1 MMTKEEICRDYR
13 LAANKREQIKV
24 LADLNACSKQEIA
37 DILIEDGQEV
47 PKWYQKKE
55 EPQEPEKV
63 TVEEAMRLTAKIT
76 EQTLTIEAL
85 KEQNNALGKSNAALS
100 EKLDAAR
107 EAAGKAIED
116 RKILKEKTDAQEK
129 RIEDLRNLINDRLE
143 TKEQNRRY
151 REQNRRYRKII
162 LALAMDLRDAN

>member
-24 LADLNACSKQEIA
+24 LADLNACTKQQIA

-55 EPQEPEKV
+55 EPQEPKKV
-63 TVEEAMRLTAKIT
+63 TVEEAMNLTAKIT
-76 EQTLTIEAL
+76 EQTLTIEAF

-100 EKLDAAR
+100 EKLDAAM
-107 EAAGKAIED
+107 EAARKAIED
-116 RKILKEKTDAQEK
+116 QKILKEKTDAQEK
-129 RIEDLRNLINDRLE
+129 RIEDLRNLINDQLK
-143 TKEQNRRY
+143 TK
-151 REQNRRYRKII
+151 EQNRRYRKII
-162 LALAMDLRDAN
+162 LKMAADIYDAN

>member
-24 LADLNACSKQEIA
+24 LADLNACTKQQIA

-55 EPQEPEKV
+55 EPQEPKEM
-63 TVEEAMRLTAKIT
+63 TVEETVNLTAKIT

-85 KEQNNALGKSNAALS
+85 KEQLDTLTKRNATLK
-100 EKLDAAR
+100 EERDAAM
-107 EAAGKAIED
+107 EAAGKATKD
-116 RKILKEKTDAQEK
+116 WKILKEKTDAQEK
-129 RIEDLRNLINDRLE
+129 RIEDLRNLLDDQLK
-143 TKEQNRRY
+143 TK
-151 REQNRRYRKII
+151 EQNRRYRKII
-162 LALAMDLRDAN
+162 LKMAADLYDAN

>member
-1 MMTKEEICRDYR
+1 MTKEEICRDYR

-24 LADLNACSKQEIA
+24 LADLNACTKQQIA

-55 EPQEPEKV
+55 EPQEPKEM
-63 TVEEAMRLTAKIT
+63 TVEEVVNLTAKIT

-85 KEQNNALGKSNAALS
+85 KEQNNALGESNAALR

-129 RIEDLRNLINDRLE
+129 RIEDLRRLLDNQLK

-162 LALAMDLRDAN
+162 LALAMDMHDDN